1 MVHGAEGVEGAG
13 GPADRAG
20 TDGAP
25 AARRGRR
32 PGRTATRQR
41 ILESARGLFA
51 AVGYDQT
58 SIRGVAENASVDPA
72 LVMHY
77 FGSKEGLFEAAI
89 DWPFD
94 MDDAVRHIF
103 EGNPA
108 TMGERLVRMVCE
120 RWEDETTRHPLT
132 VILRNA
138 VQRDEAASLMSE
150 FVEREIIGQLVKRS
164 SDPSAAL
171 RGCLAHSVILGLVM
185 VRYLERLEPLASAPI
200 DEVVRAAG
208 PSVQRY
214 LAGDGESSFSSS
226 G

>member
-1 MVHGAEGVEGAG
+1 MRNTE
-13 GPADRAG
+13 D
-20 TDGAP
+20 AP

-32 PGRTATRQR
+32 PGQTATRQR
-41 ILESARGLFA
+41 ILESARELFA

-58 SIRGVAENASVDPA
+58 SIRGVAEKASVDPA

-77 FGSKEGLFEAAI
+77 FGSKDGLFEAAI

-94 MDDAVRHIF
+94 MDDAVRHVF
-103 EGNPA
+103 EGDPA

-138 VQRDEAASLMSE
+138 VQREEAATLMTE
-150 FVEREIIGQLVKRS
+150 FVERQIVGQLVKRS
-164 SDPSAAL
+164 KDPTAAL
-171 RGCLAHSVILGLVM
+171 RGSLAHSVILGLVM
-185 VRYLERLEPLASAPI
+185 VRYLERLEPLASASI

-208 PSVQRY
+208 PTVQRY
-214 LAGDGESSFSSS
+214 LAVEGESSFSNS